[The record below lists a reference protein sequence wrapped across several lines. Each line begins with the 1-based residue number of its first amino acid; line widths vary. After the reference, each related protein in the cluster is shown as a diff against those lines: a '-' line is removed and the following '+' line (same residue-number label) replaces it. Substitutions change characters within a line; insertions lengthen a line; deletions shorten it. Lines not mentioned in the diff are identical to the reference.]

1 MEYRW
6 PEAIKG
12 KEKGIWFG
20 GDYNPEQWSEEIW
33 AEDIRLMRR
42 ARVNIVTLGV
52 FAWAL
57 LEPED
62 GVFQFDWLDHIVGM
76 LYEAGIAVDMATAT
90 ATPPR
95 WLTSKYPE
103 VLPRDRHGDII
114 WPGGRQ
120 HWRATSAVFRK
131 YALRL
136 TERMAEHFR
145 DNPAVVSWHVS
156 NELGCHNRF
165 DYSDDAAAGFR
176 EWLKKRYGS
185 LEKLNQSWNGA
196 FWSQIVTDWEQII
209 PPRECSGGINPTTML
224 DFKRFSSDALLEYYE
239 AEAELLHR
247 ITPDIPVTTN
257 LMVLE
262 NQVNPVDC
270 MKWGKRLDFVSND
283 HYYLPDSRHLDEM
296 SMSAAIVSGAARKN
310 PWLLMENSTSSVN
323 WRRINLRKQPGE
335 IIRDA
340 LVHVANGADGVCFFQ
355 WRQSRAGAEKFHSA
369 MLPHAGENSKIFREI
384 CALGEALE
392 AIRPVLGSRVKQ
404 SRVAMV
410 YDYDSWWAYE
420 NGLLTRLFDY
430 RGEFYHWY
438 RAVLDAGVAADIV
451 TKEDA
456 WESYE
461 TVMFP
466 VTLLVDP
473 DTSAKA
479 EAYVKGGGR
488 LVVTYGSGIS
498 DSCDH
503 VYTGGYPGA
512 FRDILGIRAE
522 EFAAVD
528 ENDSVILSNGWQGE
542 LWVDDITEVAAD
554 CQVIARVDETAQ
566 DRGLRGQPVVTCRK
580 SGRGEALYIGTRLDR
595 ESAADL
601 IARYIL
607 GEEDKK
613 AAETVPLRL
622 QRVSGDMCY
631 EFVFN
636 RSLRESIALSEP
648 GKCLYL
654 CNGTE
659 SEHGIRLEPSGAAVF
674 AYVRKEEK

>member
-12 KEKGIWFG
+12 QEKGIWFG
-20 GDYNPEQWSEEIW
+20 GDYNPEQWPEEIW
-33 AEDIRLMRR
+33 AEDIRLMRK
-42 ARVNIVTLGV
+42 AGVNIVTLGV

-62 GVFQFDWLDHIVGM
+62 GVFQFDWLDRIVGM

-95 WLTSKYPE
+95 WLTSKHPE
-103 VLPRDRHGDII
+103 ILPRDIHGDVI

-120 HWRATSAVFRK
+120 HWRPVSAVFRK

-136 TERMAEHFR
+136 AERMAEHFR

-270 MKWGKRLDFVSND
+270 MKWGKHLDFVSND

-335 IIRDA
+335 IVRDA

-355 WRQSRAGAEKFHSA
+355 WRQSQAGAEKFHSS

-451 TKEDA
+451 TKDDA

-522 EFAAVD
+522 EFVAID
-528 ENDSVILSNGWQGE
+528 ENDSVALSNGWRGE
-542 LWVDDITEVAAD
+542 LWTDDITEITAD

-580 SGRGEALYIGTRLDR
+580 SGRGEAVYIGTRLDR

-613 AAETVPLRL
+613 AAGSVPLRL
-622 QRVSGDMCY
+622 QRVGGDMCY

-636 RSLRESIALSEP
+636 RSLRESIDLSEP

-654 CNGTE
+654 CNAAE
-659 SEHGIRLEPSGAAVF
+659 SEHGVRLEPSGAAVF
-674 AYVRKEEK
+674 AYVRKEDK